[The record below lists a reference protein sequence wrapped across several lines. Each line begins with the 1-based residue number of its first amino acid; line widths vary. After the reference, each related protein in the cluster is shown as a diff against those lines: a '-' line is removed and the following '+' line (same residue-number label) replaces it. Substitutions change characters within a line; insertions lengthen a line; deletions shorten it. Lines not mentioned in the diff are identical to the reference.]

1 MRHLGTDSIGDYS
14 VANDINNRGQIVGTL
29 VPIKHAA
36 LANPGQD
43 KHDDGDSDKDWD
55 TDTDIDID
63 TKDKIQQSTAIA
75 SVTLQ

>member
-1 MRHLGTDSIGDYS
+1 M
-14 VANDINNRGQIVGTL
+14 
-29 VPIKHAA
+29 PIKHAA
-36 LANPGQD
+36 LANPEQD

-75 SVTLQ
+75 SVPLQ